1 MSNCTYMTFD
11 FQDFRSVSTE
21 QLKSLRIKADAQYC
35 LFVTPKVDPSTLTLE
50 QVFDF
55 VETMGADMAYSEY
68 NGSSLCSYQGGSV
81 RDDFDFG
88 EVLIFNTASL
98 LKALPLLV
106 KVRKWG
112 ALYELR
118 LHMSKICHFPQPTYS
133 VKETC
138 NQTQGHFDYVE
149 ARNREYQAE
158 MEDIFTDYLKR
169 VGAYLKPGEYKPIPE
184 DADLYPVKA
193 SVIIPVR
200 NRVRTIK
207 DAIRSAL
214 SQKTDFPFNVIVV
227 DNHSTDG
234 TCEAIDSLS
243 CDRLV
248 HIIPFR
254 TDLGIGG
261 CWNEGVNSP
270 FCGKYSV
277 QLDSDDL
284 YSDENSLSK
293 IVEAFQGDRNAM
305 VVGSYTVCDFHLK
318 PLPPY
323 LVDHREWSE
332 ENGRN
337 NALRVNGF
345 GAPRAFRTSLLR
357 AEGFS
362 NVSYGEDYQMCLR
375 LSRSYPLAR
384 IWESLYLCR
393 RWEGNTDAALP
404 AIKQKENNEYK
415 DLLRTEEILLR
426 KRSDRK

>member
-1 MSNCTYMTFD
+1 MRNLTYMTFCFD
-11 FQDFRSVSTE
+11 DFRSVSLE
-21 QLKSLRIKADAQYC
+21 QLKSLKLNDEVQYS
-35 LFVTPKVDPSTLTLE
+35 LFVTPKVDLSSLCLE
-50 QVFDF
+50 PVLDLA
-55 VETMGADMAYSEY
+55 ERMGADMAYSQY
-68 NGSSLCSYQGGSV
+68 RGSSLCCYQSGSA

-88 EVLIFNTASL
+88 EVLIFNTSSL
-98 LKALPLLV
+98 LKALSKMQKP
-106 KVRKWG
+106 RKWG

-118 LHMSKICHFPQPTYS
+118 LHMAKICFCPQPTYS
-133 VKETC
+133 VKETGK
-138 NQTQGHFDYVE
+138 QAQGHFDYVDP
-149 ARNREYQAE
+149 RNREYQEE

-169 VGAYLKPGEYKPIPE
+169 MGAYLKPGEYEPIPE
-184 DADLYPVKA
+184 DTVPYPVKA

-243 CDRLV
+243 CERLV
-248 HIIPFR
+248 HIIPER

-293 IVEAFQGDRNAM
+293 IVEAFRGDRNAL
-305 VVGSYTVCDFHLK
+305 VVGSYTVCNFDLK
-318 PLPPY
+318 PIPPY

-337 NALRVNGF
+337 NALRVAGF

-357 AEGFS
+357 KNGFS
-362 NVSYGEDYQMCLR
+362 NVSYGEDYGMCLR

-393 RWEGNTDAALP
+393 RWEDNTDAALP
-404 AIKQKENNEYK
+404 KSKQRENNEYK

-426 KRSDRK
+426 KRSDKK